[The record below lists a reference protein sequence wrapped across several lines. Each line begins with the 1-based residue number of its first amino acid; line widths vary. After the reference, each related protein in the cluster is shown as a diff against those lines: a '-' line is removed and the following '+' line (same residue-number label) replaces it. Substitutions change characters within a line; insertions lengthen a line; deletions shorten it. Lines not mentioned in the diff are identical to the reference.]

1 MINHYIKYQ
10 YTNIAAEGEST
21 TYLYLVSMQLIE
33 IVSITAA
40 LVAVLQVLSVEESI
54 KNSHPSSPSIS

>member
-21 TYLYLVSMQLIE
+21 TYLVSMQIIE
-33 IVSITAA
+33 IGSITAA